1 MLTQRQ
7 EGGALSEY
15 RIFETDELVRSL
27 GRLPEEDSS
36 FVRTKLS
43 SHVYPQLRKIPFYG
57 PNIKKLREYSPETWR
72 YRIGKYRVFFQ
83 IESSE
88 KTVFIL
94 TVEKRKDA
102 YR

>member
-27 GRLPEEDSS
+27 GRLPEEDAS

-43 SHVYPQLRKIPFYG
+43 SHVYPQLRKTPFYG
-57 PNIKKLREYSPETWR
+57 LNIKKLRAYSPETWR

-83 IESSE
+83 IENSDRI
-88 KTVFIL
+88 VFIL

>member
-1 MLTQRQ
+1 MPRQ

-15 RIFETDELVRSL
+15 RIFETDELIKSL
-27 GRLPEEDSS
+27 DKLPEEDAS

-57 PNIKKLREYSPETWR
+57 LNIKKLRAYSPETWR

-83 IESSE
+83 IENSDRI
-88 KTVFIL
+88 VFIL